1 MNGYENKIEL
11 MNYLNVFWKRKWF
24 IIIATFL
31 FISAAGVIS
40 FFMPPKWEVDAIITP
55 SKFIYRTEAGIWQE
69 SLFIPSRSITWS
81 VNRAVYNNLIAAELS
96 LDIKNIPK
104 LKAEILRNTN
114 LVRISI
120 KEKDV
125 EKAKLILHSLCN
137 HLKIKLDS
145 HANFKK
151 KGIDTQI
158 KSKEKE
164 KLILER
170 KIKAYK
176 NKLNIIKQRKQEIE
190 KEMSDIKN
198 KIEELKKERRLI
210 LKKKDRSE
218 FESLAT
224 LHYSNEIQHNSTN
237 YMILNESLG
246 KNKIEE
252 EIINLEIEDKE
263 RLINPIENELNDLN
277 ERKRRIYYA
286 QITKEPTSSISPVS
300 PKKLFNILIAASL
313 GFIASVMLAYFFE
326 YLEKQKAKSKG

>member
-31 FISAAGVIS
+31 IIATSAVIS
-40 FFMPPKWEVDAIITP
+40 FLMPPKWEVDAIIVP
-55 SKFIYRTEAGIWQE
+55 SKFISQTGEGIFRENLFVPSQVIV
-69 SLFIPSRSITWS
+69 SLINQAT
-81 VNRAVYNNLIAAELS
+81 YNNLIATELS
-96 LDIKNIPK
+96 LDIKDFPK
-104 LKAEILRNTN
+104 IKAENLKNTN
-114 LVRISI
+114 LVRVSI

-137 HLKIKLDS
+137 HLKRKLDI

-224 LHYSNEIQHNSTN
+224 LHYSNEIQHNSIN
-237 YMILNESLG
+237 YRILNESLG

-263 RLINPIENELNDLN
+263 MLINQIENELNDLN
-277 ERKRRIYYA
+277 KRKSWIRYA
-286 QITKEPTSSISPVS
+286 QLTKEPTSSISPVS
-300 PKKLFNILIAASL
+300 PKKLLNVLIAAPL
-313 GFIASVMLAYFFE
+313 GFIIFTILAFFFE
-326 YLEKQKAKSKG
+326 YLEKQKAKSKE

>member
-31 FISAAGVIS
+31 FISAAGIIS

-55 SKFIYRTEAGIWQE
+55 SKFIDRTETGIWRE
-69 SLFIPSRSITWS
+69 ILFIPSRSITWS
-81 VNRAVYNNLIAAELS
+81 VNRAVYNNLIATKLG
-96 LDIKNIPK
+96 LDIKDMPE
-104 LKAEILRNTN
+104 LTAEILRNTN

-145 HANFKK
+145 HADFQK
-151 KGIDTQI
+151 KGIDTKI
-158 KSKEKE
+158 KPKEAE
-164 KLILER
+164 KLILEG
-170 KIKAYK
+170 KIIAYK
-176 NKLNIIKQRKQEIE
+176 NRLSIIKQRKQDIE
-190 KEMSDIKN
+190 KEVSNIRE
-198 KIEELKKERRLI
+198 KIEELKKERGLI

-224 LHYSNEIQHNSTN
+224 LHYSNEIQHNSIN
-237 YMILNESLG
+237 YRILNESLG

-263 RLINPIENELNDLN
+263 RLINKIEYELNDLN
-277 ERKRRIYYA
+277 ERKRRIHYA

-300 PKKLFNILIAASL
+300 PKKLFNVLIAASL
-313 GFIASVMLAYFFE
+313 GFIIFTMLAFFLE
-326 YLEKQKAKSKG
+326 YIEKQKSKSKR